1 MPSQINLQ
9 ELRVIQYALCF
20 LNANWEEDNQDD
32 LNMTQDQ
39 ISKLAE
45 KYVKIYNDAKKEN
58 WQESII

>member
-58 WQESII
+58 

>member
-9 ELRVIQYALCF
+9 DLRVIQYALCF

-32 LNMTQDQ
+32 LKMTQDQ

-45 KYVKIYNDAKKEN
+45 KYVQIYDDAKKE
-58 WQESII
+58 Q